1 MSRGARRVALGKASA
16 SLCIV
21 LGLLGLVAPLPA
33 TLVERW
39 YSQGFYIHFQRILTP
54 VSNLIPIALLDL
66 AAIAT
71 LIAWFLY
78 IRRVRRLK
86 TWVAVLKVAIVRLV
100 VFAAATYV
108 IFLACWGLN
117 YRRMPLEE
125 KLEFDDALITSEA
138 TIALGREAV
147 GHVNET
153 YTGAHEAET
162 ELTSLSA
169 SFAEAQRLLGARVI
183 AQTGEPKRSLLGL
196 YFRWAAID
204 GMTDPFFLE
213 IIVNPDVLPVERP
226 FVVAHEWAHLAGYAE
241 ESEANFVAWLTCA
254 HGDARARYSGWL
266 ALYAHLSNAL
276 PRSERRALADLLAP
290 GPRQDLAAINAR
302 LLRSAPVVRRAA
314 RDVYDSYLK
323 ANRVEL
329 GIASYDAVVRL
340 ALGVRFDPEWKP
352 RTKAF

>member
-39 YSQGFYIHFQRILTP
+39 YSQSFYIHFQRILTP

-125 KLEFDDALITSEA
+125 RLEFDDAT
-138 TIALGREAV
+138 
-147 GHVNET
+147 
-153 YTGAHEAET
+153 
-162 ELTSLSA
+162 
-169 SFAEAQRLLGARVI
+169 
-183 AQTGEPKRSLLGL
+183 
-196 YFRWAAID
+196 
-204 GMTDPFFLE
+204 
-213 IIVNPDVLPVERP
+213 
-226 FVVAHEWAHLAGYAE
+226 
-241 ESEANFVAWLTCA
+241 
-254 HGDARARYSGWL
+254 
-266 ALYAHLSNAL
+266 
-276 PRSERRALADLLAP
+276 
-290 GPRQDLAAINAR
+290 
-302 LLRSAPVVRRAA
+302 
-314 RDVYDSYLK
+314 
-323 ANRVEL
+323 
-329 GIASYDAVVRL
+329 
-340 ALGVRFDPEWKP
+340 
-352 RTKAF
+352 